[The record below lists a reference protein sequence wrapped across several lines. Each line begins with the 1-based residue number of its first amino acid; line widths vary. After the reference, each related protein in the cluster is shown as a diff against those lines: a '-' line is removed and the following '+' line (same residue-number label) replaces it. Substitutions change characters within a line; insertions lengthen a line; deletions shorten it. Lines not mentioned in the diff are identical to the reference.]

1 MKLAFVIF
9 KYFPYGGAQRDM
21 LRIARDCAARGHEV
35 RIYTGQWRGD
45 PPGEG
50 IEVVLL
56 PVSGGLNHRRHRRL
70 IDAITARLRA
80 DEPDLVVGFNR
91 MPGLDVY
98 YAADPCFIE
107 RAHAERMQHDA
118 RGEQARHIRVA
129 SPAGHAQHQQADAQH
144 RL

>member
-70 IDAITARLRA
+70 IDAITARLHA
-80 DEPDLVVGFNR
+80 DEPDLGGPESDGSHFEV
-91 MPGLDVY
+91 
-98 YAADPCFIE
+98 CFSEGSILHLEFHPFSFESRVTRFSMSSRSCHVISGIQSRSE
-107 RAHAERMQHDA
+107 RF
-118 RGEQARHIRVA
+118 
-129 SPAGHAQHQQADAQH
+129 S
-144 RL
+144 